1 MNPIL
6 LFAGGSGPTETHGS
20 HRQTSP
26 ASSLFGA
33 GRDLL
38 FTRFHLCKTSHFTRY
53 QYLQESRFQTTP
65 NLTRHWSPSQRVW
78 PCRRSM
84 LGSPDWC
91 GEPPADVV
99 CHPTLNWTIPSRA
112 YWVADMRADFSLSD
126 TTLSTT
132 MISTTINHQPH
143 QQHINT
149 TIINPPFFP
158 CRSHCPN
165 QQHHLHQQHNLNQQ
179 RHYHPL
185 LKLQRHKLIEQPE
198 IRSFVRGQLV
208 PVTSH
213 QYSSSSI
220 FHMLIYIKSELAKPL
235 SNWNVGLNSFVIQ
248 MTPFRTGE
256 ARKRQP
262 DNFQGLKAGR
272 RVQKIST

>member
-1 MNPIL
+1 MNLFL
-6 LFAGGSGPTETHGS
+6 LLQVVLGRRKHTDPTYK
-20 HRQTSP
+20 P
-26 ASSLFGA
+26 AQQAHFLEQVEIF
-33 GRDLL
+33 
-38 FTRFHLCKTSHFTRY
+38 FTRY
-53 QYLQESRFQTTP
+53 HLSKTSYLTRCQYLQDNRLQKTP
-65 NLTRHWSPSQRVW
+65 NITRHWSPSQRVW

-112 YWVADMRADFSLSD
+112 YWVADMRADFSLSA

-158 CRSHCPN
+158 CWPHCHTPTAPSPPTT
-165 QQHHLHQQHNLNQQ
+165 QSQPTT
-179 RHYHPL
+179 PL

-208 PVTSH
+208 LVTSH

-220 FHMLIYIKSELAKPL
+220 FHMLIYIK
-235 SNWNVGLNSFVIQ
+235 G
-248 MTPFRTGE
+248 
-256 ARKRQP
+256 
-262 DNFQGLKAGR
+262 
-272 RVQKIST
+272 